1 MRGSVARRVHLSN
14 LFFAIMNPAREAI
27 HSIRND
33 LTPILWYAQLA
44 GNGDREA
51 QELVIKELVSRSDAI
66 HAELDLLTSEIRKHQ
81 KQASGK
87 AT

>member
-1 MRGSVARRVHLSN
+1 
-14 LFFAIMNPAREAI
+14 MNPAREAI

-33 LTPILWYAQLA
+33 LTPILWYAELA
-44 GNGDREA
+44 GKGDREA

-66 HAELDLLTSEIRKHQ
+66 HAELDLLTSEIRKQQ

-87 AT
+87 AA